1 VGTKQCLVPMDKA
14 PPISKRLKQA
24 RLQAGLSQRQLGVL
38 AGIDA
43 FSASPR
49 INQYERAKHTPDFGT
64 AERLGQVLRVA
75 AAYFYARD
83 EDLAELIMLFGR
95 VSSTDRRKALTQMR
109 RLAAKHK

>member
-1 VGTKQCLVPMDKA
+1 MDKA

-64 AERLGQVLRVA
+64 AERLGHVLKVPA
-75 AAYFYARD
+75 AFFYARD
-83 EDLAELIMLFGR
+83 DEIAELIALFSHLR
-95 VSSTDRRKALTQMR
+95 LTDRRKVLAQLR
-109 RLAAKHK
+109 RLASKR